1 MSALPAHEAPQY
13 SPLRL
18 AAEQGP
24 QTIAELRAQL
34 TAVSPADR
42 EQFEAD
48 LNAARLD
55 QVPAVITEYRHV
67 WALRTRP
74 EVQDAIAASLA
85 DTDATVMLDLSAE
98 DNR

>member
-1 MSALPAHEAPQY
+1 MSALPSHEAPAY

-18 AAEQGP
+18 EAEQGP

-74 EVQDAIAASLA
+74 EVQEAITASLA
-85 DTDATVMLDLSAE
+85 GTDTLVTLDLGQDA
-98 DNR
+98 R